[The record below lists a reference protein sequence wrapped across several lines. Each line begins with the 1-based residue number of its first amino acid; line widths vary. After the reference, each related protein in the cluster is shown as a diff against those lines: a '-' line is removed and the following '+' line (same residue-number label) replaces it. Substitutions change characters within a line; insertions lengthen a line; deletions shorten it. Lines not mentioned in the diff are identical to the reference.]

1 MQVVTALDAVR
12 ALLAEWRDG
21 GDTVALVPTMGNLHK
36 GHLALAEYAAT
47 LADHTVV
54 TVFVNPTQF
63 AAGEDYK
70 TYPRTLDKDTLV
82 LKRTGVEAVFAP
94 EVSEVYP
101 FGQTAA
107 TRVHVPEIGDDLCG
121 RHRQGHFDGV
131 ASVVC
136 RLLFMV
142 QPDVAVFG
150 EKDYQQLLLL
160 KRMVSDLSIPVR
172 VDSVA
177 TVRESDGL
185 ALSSRNQYLSADERA
200 IAPVLYAELTQIVAA
215 LAAGNTDF
223 AELEAGAN
231 GHLEEAGFR
240 PDYVAIRDAATLT
253 APSAATSEAF
263 VVLGAAWL
271 GDARLID
278 NVRVANP
285 QLAT

>member
-1 MQVVTALDAVR
+1 MQVVTALDAMR

-47 LADHTVV
+47 QADHTVV

-94 EVSEVYP
+94 QVSEVYP

-185 ALSSRNQYLSADERA
+185 ALSSRNQYLSAKERA
-200 IAPVLYAELTQIVAA
+200 VAPALHAVLTQIVAA
-215 LAAGNTDF
+215 LAEGNTDF
-223 AELEAGAN
+223 AKLEAGAS

-240 PDYVAIRDAATLT
+240 PDYIAVRDAATLT